1 MRDTYYEERC
11 AELEV
16 QLASAVDRLREIAA
30 MKTVS
35 KRQRVNSELAINWLT
50 SHGYA
55 LEEGRYRA
63 GVGFKEDNILLRRQ
77 AE

>member
-1 MRDTYYEERC
+1 MRETYYEERC
-11 AELEV
+11 AELETR
-16 QLASAVDRLREIAA
+16 LESAVDRLREIAA

-55 LEEGRYRA
+55 LEEGGYRP
-63 GVGFKEDNILLRRQ
+63 GVGFEESL
-77 AE
+77 